1 MINNLT
7 RKIWEEERNPVK
19 TLKIAFLEKLKKK
32 TKKLQCL
39 PKSHITNLRGHQLPS
54 YREIR
59 IIQSAPLEGS

>member
-32 TKKLQCL
+32 KLKNC
-39 PKSHITNLRGHQLPS
+39 NAFLR
-54 YREIR
+54 
-59 IIQSAPLEGS
+59 AT

>member
-1 MINNLT
+1 MGR
-7 RKIWEEERNPVK
+7 RKKPCEDIKNCIPGEIK
-19 TLKIAFLEKLKKK
+19 KKK